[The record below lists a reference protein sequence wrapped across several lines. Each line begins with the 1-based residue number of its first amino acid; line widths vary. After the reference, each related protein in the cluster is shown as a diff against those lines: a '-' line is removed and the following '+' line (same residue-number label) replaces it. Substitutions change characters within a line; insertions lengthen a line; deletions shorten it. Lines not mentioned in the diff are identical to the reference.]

1 MDVLARTAA
10 GTLSGKAKI
19 DLETHVQTTY
29 FDHILSR
36 ANLQLQKMSGGQYD
50 LKRRRNADNDMRLL
64 SVLNQVS
71 LLFFLI

>member
-19 DLETHVQTTY
+19 DLETYVQTTY

-36 ANLQLQKMSGGQYD
+36 ANLRLQKMSGGQYD
-50 LKRRRNADNDMRLL
+50 LKRRRN
-64 SVLNQVS
+64 VE
-71 LLFFLI
+71 LIV